1 LPSQGNSNRISST
14 EFREVSSR
22 VVSQELQERFA
33 ELSGDRNPMH
43 MEALAAR
50 RTQAGLP
57 VVHGVHSLLWA
68 LESMIES
75 GQVLHPPGRI
85 KAKFLRWIYLADRA
99 VLVLPTDAP
108 SNPRVFHVMVDGAPA
123 LTAELDYAEP
133 ASMAPDVSLEP
144 RPSQP
149 LSVPLNRSFESLDAL
164 SGDAFT
170 ASADDSLTLFP
181 YASAM
186 VGAGA
191 VSEIAAC
198 SYIVGMEAPGLHSM
212 FSKLDLNLARPGSS
226 KETGKALHYEVV
238 MHDLRFNKARI
249 AVRGTSIAGR
259 LDVFVRLPPIEQPS
273 MLEVAARVQAGE
285 FADMHAL
292 VIGGSRGLGEL
303 VAKMIAAGGGRTT
316 ITYALGRQEA
326 EAVVGQIRSAGGAA
340 EALRYDVRSRPEAQL
355 ETLDTAPTH
364 LFYFATNAIFRAKG
378 QLVSYPILE
387 EFSQF
392 YLRGFYDLC
401 VALTQPGSHA
411 RGRARHLAAFYPSS
425 IAVEE
430 RPPGMTEYAM
440 IKAAGEQM
448 CRDMNEHLSNL
459 RILVARL
466 PRLATDQTA
475 TVIPGRDRNSID
487 VLLPLVRETQRLSPL

>member
-1 LPSQGNSNRISST
+1 LSPPWNSNGYST
-14 EFREVSSR
+14 SEFREVSSR

-33 ELSGDRNPMH
+33 GLSGDRNPVH
-43 MEALAAR
+43 MDAVAAR

-75 GQVLHPPGRI
+75 GQVLRPPGRI
-85 KAKFLRWIYLADRA
+85 KVRFLRWIYLGDRA
-99 VLVLPTDAP
+99 VLVIPTDEP
-108 SNPRVFHVMVDGAPA
+108 SNPGVLHVKVDGAPA
-123 LTAELDYAEP
+123 LTVELDYAEA
-133 ASMAPDVSLEP
+133 ASVGPDVSLEP

-149 LSVPLNRSFESLDAL
+149 LSAPLDRSGESLDAL
-164 SGDAFT
+164 SGDVFT

-186 VGAGA
+186 VGARA

-198 SYIVGMEAPGLHSM
+198 SYIVGMEAPGLHSI
-212 FSKLDLNLARPGSS
+212 FSKLDLNLARTESS

-249 AVRGTSIAGR
+249 AVRGTSIAGL
-259 LDVFVRLPPIEQPS
+259 LDVFLRLPPVEQPS
-273 MLEVAARVQAGE
+273 MREVAARVQAGE
-285 FADMHAL
+285 FADMRAL

-316 ITYALGRQEA
+316 ITYVLGRQEA
-326 EAVVGQIRSAGGAA
+326 EGVVGQIRSAGGAA
-340 EALRYDVRSRPEAQL
+340 EALRYDVRSSPEAQL
-355 ETLDTAPTH
+355 ETLYTAPTH
-364 LFYFATNAIFRAKG
+364 LFYFATNTIFRPKG
-378 QLVSYPILE
+378 QLVSHPILE

-401 VALTQPGSHA
+401 MALIHPGDHA
-411 RGRARHLAAFYPSS
+411 PGRAGHLAAFYPSS

-475 TVIPGRDRNSID
+475 TVIPGRAPDPID